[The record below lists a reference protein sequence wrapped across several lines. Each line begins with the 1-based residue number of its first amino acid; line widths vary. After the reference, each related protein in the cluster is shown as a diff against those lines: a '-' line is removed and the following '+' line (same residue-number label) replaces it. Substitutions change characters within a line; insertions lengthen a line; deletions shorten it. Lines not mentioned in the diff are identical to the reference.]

1 MDPNSGVT
9 VTWGLRPS
17 DPGYAEALARMERD
31 STVWDIASIYAVQ
44 DVILPHMTR
53 EYLIRMLDV
62 HRLRKSNGVG
72 QHLLRAWPTS
82 Y

>member
-1 MDPNSGVT
+1 VYGI
-9 VTWGLRPS
+9 
-17 DPGYAEALARMERD
+17 AAL
-31 STVWDIASIYAVQ
+31 YAVQ
-44 DVILPHMTR
+44 DVIVPHTTR

-62 HRLRKSNGVG
+62 QRLRLTRGIG